1 MLCFEWGE
9 LLPAAGQ
16 EKVSCQSTK
25 ALQTK
30 GRAISEIILQLQ
42 KAQEFLQI
50 NMTKAESSRQ
60 ESSTAEHQRT
70 ALRIYPKRKAA
81 VSQQKLYCTSCR
93 DWESKSQM
101 KMLKCSSNSAQNG
114 WKWDKKTFQRS
125 SVAKF
130 IAMVWLKEA
139 MPNQSGCSYKISFTY
154 QQYISKCIS
163 LTISVWQKL
172 VYIKNRII

>member
-50 NMTKAESSRQ
+50 NTTKAESSRQ
-60 ESSTAEHQRT
+60 ESSSAEHQRI

-101 KMLKCSSNSAQNG
+101 KILKCSSKWMEMRQKDLSKERWCKIHSHGMTYRSHAEPEWMQQQDFFHLSA
-114 WKWDKKTFQRS
+114 
-125 SVAKF
+125 
-130 IAMVWLKEA
+130 IHLK
-139 MPNQSGCSYKISFTY
+139 MYFFDNFNITV
-154 QQYISKCIS
+154 IS
-163 LTISVWQKL
+163 LHQK
-172 VYIKNRII
+172 